1 MENSIQVFNNADF
14 GQMRTIEINGKTMFC
29 GKDVA
34 IALGYSNP
42 RDAISSHCKGAIK
55 GKIATNGG
63 VQTMALIPEED
74 LWNIINR
81 SETVTSEYKLSFI
94 NWIKSLGFLQKISL
108 FERKEI
114 AFVSK
119 LSKVL
124 SAMNIISIPQ
134 YSILSYRID
143 LYIPEYKLCVEY
155 DENNHSGYSYE
166 AHEGRQ
172 KEIESLS
179 YKFVRVSD
187 DKDDEYNIGVVI
199 NKIFNK

>member
-14 GQMRTIEINGKTMFC
+14 GQMRTIEINGKKMFC

-34 IALGYSNP
+34 TALGYSNTNKALK
-42 RDAISSHCKGAIK
+42 DHCKIDGV
-55 GKIATNGG
+55 TNYCISDSLGRN
-63 VQTMALIPEED
+63 QMAKFISEEN

-108 FERKEI
+108 FERKET

-134 YSILSYRID
+134 YPILDYRID

-172 KEIESLS
+172 KKL
-179 YKFVRVSD
+179 KVFL
-187 DKDDEYNIGVVI
+187 I
-199 NKIFNK
+199 NL